1 MTAYREWITKS
12 VRIGAVLGGIVGFFY
27 AAYITA
33 TSPGLGW
40 TDALDMVG
48 SVVAVLVYAV
58 VLGSFC
64 IAIGGLAGLT
74 FGIVSSPLSP
84 FVKNARILPFR
95 VDRRD
100 GKIEKRDRAS

>member
-1 MTAYREWITKS
+1 MTTHGEWITKS
-12 VRIGAVLGGIVGFFY
+12 TRIGALLGGIVGFFY

-40 TDALDMVG
+40 TDALDMVA

-64 IAIGGLAGLT
+64 IAIGGLAGLAL
-74 FGIVSSPLSP
+74 GIVSSPLRS
-84 FVKNARILPFR
+84 FTKNARILPFGA
-95 VDRRD
+95 DR
-100 GKIEKRDRAS
+100 GQGSIEKRDRAS